1 MRRFFTFTDRL
12 DMKPYIPKELPLSN
26 IDFHRHFKA
35 VGESNAE
42 LARFDELLQGLPQ
55 PELLLAPLINEEAL
69 LSSRIEGTQATIT
82 DVLKYDAG
90 NKKII
95 EQQNDVQEVINYRNT
110 MEFAGQ
116 QLSQRQLSLG
126 LVREMHQML
135 MDGTRGTEKFPGTFR
150 TKQNYIGHPNATIE
164 EAAFVPPDP
173 IRLQSDLESWERYVS
188 GNDIEILLQCSL
200 VHAQFEL
207 LHPFNDGNG
216 RVGRLLIPLFLYQK
230 KKLSKPAFYISG
242 FLEKNRDLYYQALQ
256 KISLHDD
263 WDTWIEFFLYA
274 VTQQA
279 KTNSIIVKKILSLYE
294 NMKNKIQ
301 IATHSQYTINVL
313 DFLFSYPLF
322 QGNKFLKESN
332 IAKKTADKLLLQ
344 LKNAGI
350 VQETEPKRGRTPAT
364 LIFNE
369 LLNITENIDTN

>member
-1 MRRFFTFTDRL
+1 
-12 DMKPYIPKELPLSN
+12 MKPYIPKELPLST
-26 IDFHRHFKA
+26 IDFRRHFKA

-42 LARFDELLQGLPQ
+42 LARFDGLLQGLLQ
-55 PELLLAPLINEEAL
+55 PELLLSPLINEEAL

-90 NKKII
+90 NKKAI

-110 MEFAGQ
+110 MTFAGQ
-116 QLSQRQLSLG
+116 QLSKRLLSLG

-135 MDGTRGTEKFPGTFR
+135 MDGTRGAEKFPGMFR
-150 TKQNYIGHPNATIE
+150 NKQNYIGRPGATIE

-173 IRLQSDLESWERYVS
+173 IRLQSDLESWERYVT

-230 KKLSKPAFYISG
+230 KKLSRPAFYISG
-242 FLEKNRDLYYQALQ
+242 FLEKNRSDYYHALQ
-256 KISLHDD
+256 QISLYDD
-263 WDTWIEFFLYA
+263 WDTWIEFFLRA
-274 VTQQA
+274 VIQQA
-279 KTNSIIVKKILSLYE
+279 KTNSVIVKNILSLYE

-301 IATHSQYTINVL
+301 NVTHSQYTINVL
-313 DFLFSYPLF
+313 DFLFSYPMF
-322 QGNKFLKESN
+322 QGNNFLEGSG
-332 IAKKTADKLLLQ
+332 IVKKTANKLLFQ
-344 LKNAGI
+344 LKKAGI
-350 VQETEPKRGRTPAT
+350 VQESEPRRGRNPAT
-364 LIFNE
+364 LIFKE
-369 LLNITENIDTN
+369 LLNITENTDID

>member
-1 MRRFFTFTDRL
+1 
-12 DMKPYIPKELPLSN
+12 MKPYIPKELPLSN